1 MTDPPAMTSAGPL
14 PVPAELIPPE
24 PVVPDPASARIA
36 VQPIE
41 ARPPSR
47 RMPPPWI
54 GLAMFAVIGV
64 GGGLLL
70 QRESPRAAGA
80 VTVPAV
86 VLSAEL
92 PLPPADLRP
101 PPAMPDPRGALRER
115 VVAVA
120 SAPPEAASPPVR
132 KLRRRT
138 ATSERDAS
146 ARAKLQV
153 GDEALK
159 QGRFF
164 EALMAFRE
172 ALDQDP
178 PVAAA
183 ARRLGDAYRS
193 HQDADLAVNAYER
206 YLELDPSA
214 KDAEE
219 VRGLVEELRSSSP
232 LAH

>member
-1 MTDPPAMTSAGPL
+1 
-14 PVPAELIPPE
+14 
-24 PVVPDPASARIA
+24 
-36 VQPIE
+36 
-41 ARPPSR
+41 
-47 RMPPPWI
+47 
-54 GLAMFAVIGV
+54 MFAGIGV

-70 QRESPRAAGA
+70 QREAPLAAEASRAAEAPRAAGA

-92 PLPPADLRP
+92 PLPAADLRP
-101 PPAMPDPRGALRER
+101 PPATPDARGPVRER
-115 VVAVA
+115 AVAVP

-138 ATSERDAS
+138 AISERDAS
-146 ARAKLQV
+146 TRAKLQI

-172 ALDQDP
+172 ALDQEP

-193 HQDADLAVNAYER
+193 HQDADLAVTAYER